1 MSRVRNSN
9 ELADPSGPN
18 DPDDPSDP
26 NGSLRGDDRAV
37 STTVGY
43 VLTLAI
49 GAVLL
54 SGVVIGVGGVVDS
67 QTDRA
72 VRGDLTVVG
81 EKLAAELE
89 GADRLARLA
98 EAGRTDPDI
107 DLDDANATATVD
119 VDLPGRVAGIPYT
132 VEIVDDPDSEVILR
146 TTRPDVI
153 LRIPYRSDTTVENT
167 TLRGGPVRI
176 TYVANETDPSDGT
189 LEVTER

>member
-1 MSRVRNSN
+1 MR
-9 ELADPSGPN
+9 DPAQQSGP
-18 DPDDPSDP
+18 
-26 NGSLRGDDRAV
+26 LRSDDRAV

-81 EKLAAELE
+81 EKLAAEIE

-98 EAGRTDPDI
+98 EAGRTDPD
-107 DLDDANATATVD
+107 LDPGNANATAAVD
-119 VDLPGRVAGIPYT
+119 VDLPGRTAGIPYT
-132 VEIVDDPDSEVILR
+132 IEVTNETVVVRTSRPEVIVR
-146 TTRPDVI
+146 VPH
-153 LRIPYRSDTTVENT
+153 RSHTTVDRAT
-167 TLRGGPVRI
+167 TRGGPVRI
-176 TYVANETDPSDGT
+176 AYDPDRTDPNNGS
-189 LEVTER
+189 LVVRER

>member
-1 MSRVRNSN
+1 MRNSN